1 MSTLTGQTTTAP
13 PGGNAPGTRASAAPL
28 YRLAWRNLWRQR
40 RRTVLLVIV
49 VAYATLGIVFFWG
62 FTDGFLKSI
71 VNGQARFVAAPGIIT
86 TTAYHED
93 PDPENA
99 LPNLDF
105 IDSAIA
111 APQVRG
117 AAPRLD
123 FPALIRSPYA
133 TEGVLA
139 RGVDPALEAQVSGI
153 PGAISDGRMIE
164 APGEVIVGRGLAEK
178 IDIRLGERLA
188 IDVSSVA
195 GPQAAGLIVVGLIGS
210 NIDLVDDTAL
220 LVHLDQA
227 RELTGITTATGVA
240 LDIPFGR
247 EDAAAAAINPRLGAE
262 LRAYPI
268 NELLGALQ
276 QGLAAERA
284 QTIPLGL
291 IFSIFAAITVTST
304 VVVSV
309 LERTREF
316 GIIVSLGLDQNRLSW
331 LITLEAVY
339 ATLIGFGLGLG
350 LGYGLL
356 WWMNSF
362 NVMGPLFANIYG
374 DFLSGFGISD
384 EIFTGLSPEYIVWA
398 VITVALAGIFAALAP
413 AGRIR
418 NLNPSEAMRSE

>member
-1 MSTLTGQTTTAP
+1 MSTVTGRSAAP
-13 PGGNAPGTRASAAPL
+13 PSGNLPGKRATAAPL

-40 RRTVLLVIV
+40 RRTLLLVIV
-49 VAYATLGIVFFWG
+49 VAYATLGIIFFWG
-62 FTDGFLKSI
+62 FTDGFLTSI

-86 TTAYHED
+86 TTAYHDD

-105 IDSAIA
+105 IDSAVA
-111 APQVRG
+111 ARQVRG
-117 AAPRLD
+117 AAPRLE

-133 TEGVLA
+133 TQGVLA

-153 PGAISDGRMIE
+153 PGAVSEGRMIE
-164 APGEVIVGRGLAEK
+164 APGEAIIGRDLAAS

-195 GPQAAGLIVVGLIGS
+195 GPQAAGLTVVGLVGS
-210 NIDLVDDTAL
+210 GIDLVDETAL

-247 EDAAAAAINPRLGAE
+247 EDAAAAAVNPRLGAE

-268 NELLGALQ
+268 AELLGALQ
-276 QGLAAERA
+276 EGLAAERA
-284 QTIPLGL
+284 QMIPLGL
-291 IFSIFAAITVTST
+291 IFSIFAAVTVTST

-316 GIIVSLGLDQNRLSW
+316 GIIISLGLDQNRLSR
-331 LITLEAVY
+331 LITLEAIY
-339 ATLIGFGLGLG
+339 ATLIGFGVGLG

-356 WWMNSF
+356 WWMNSV

-374 DFLSGFGISD
+374 DFLRGFGISD
-384 EIFTGLSPEYIVWA
+384 EILTGLSPEYILWA
-398 VITVALAGIFAALAP
+398 AITVALAGILAALVP
-413 AGRIR
+413 AQRIR

>member
-1 MSTLTGQTTTAP
+1 MSTVTGRSAAP
-13 PGGNAPGTRASAAPL
+13 PSGNLPGKRATTAPL

-40 RRTVLLVIV
+40 HRTLLLVIV
-49 VAYATLGIVFFWG
+49 VAYATLGIIFFWG
-62 FTDGFLKSI
+62 FTDGFLNSI
-71 VNGQARFVAAPGIIT
+71 VSGQARFVAAPGIIT
-86 TTAYHED
+86 TTAYHDD

-105 IDSAIA
+105 IDSAVA

-117 AAPRLD
+117 AAPRLE

-153 PGAISDGRMIE
+153 PGAVGEGRMIE
-164 APGEVIVGRGLAEK
+164 APGEVIIGRALAEN
-178 IDIRLGERLA
+178 IDIRLGERLT

-195 GPQAAGLIVVGLIGS
+195 GPQAAGLTVVGLVGS
-210 NIDLVDDTAL
+210 GIDLVDETVL
-220 LVHLDQA
+220 LLHLDQA
-227 RELTGITTATGVA
+227 RELTGIATATGVA

-247 EDAAAAAINPRLGAE
+247 EEAAAAAVNPRLGAE
-262 LRAYPI
+262 LRTYPVA
-268 NELLGALQ
+268 ELLGALQ
-276 QGLAAERA
+276 EGLAAERA

-291 IFSIFAAITVTST
+291 IFSIFAAVTVTST

-316 GIIVSLGLDQNRLSW
+316 GIIISLGLDQNRLSR
-331 LITLEAVY
+331 LITLEAIY
-339 ATLIGFGLGLG
+339 ATLIGFGVGLG

-356 WWMNSF
+356 WWMNSV
-362 NVMGPLFANIYG
+362 NVMGPLLANIYG
-374 DFLSGFGISD
+374 DFLRGFGVSD
-384 EIFTGLSPEYIVWA
+384 EIFTGLSPEYILWA
-398 VITVALAGIFAALAP
+398 AITVALAGILAALAP
-413 AGRIR
+413 AQRIR